1 MKISCAY
8 FNKANTMNSPAS
20 PEQTLEL
27 WRAEE
32 AAMRAALK
40 PSGVAGREQLKER
53 SGLEFLKGIGRGE
66 LPPAPIADVIDFVPI
81 VAEPGRMVFQGTPG
95 PQYYNPLGTVHGG
108 YAATLLDSCLGC
120 AIHSMLPA
128 GKGYT
133 TLELKINY
141 VRAMTDQTGPVRAE
155 GKVVSVGGQVGIA
168 EARLT
173 DVQGKLYAFATTT
186 CLIFPI

>member
-1 MKISCAY
+1 
-8 FNKANTMNSPAS
+8 MNPAKS
-20 PEQTLEL
+20 EKTLEL

-32 AAMRAALK
+32 AAMRATLK
-40 PSGVAGREQLKER
+40 PSGVASREQLKER
-53 SGLEFLKGIGRGE
+53 SGLEFLMGIGRGE
-66 LPPAPIADVIDFVPI
+66 LPPAPIADLIDFVPI

-155 GKVVSVGGQVGIA
+155 GKMVSVGGQVGIA

-186 CLIFPI
+186 CLFFPI